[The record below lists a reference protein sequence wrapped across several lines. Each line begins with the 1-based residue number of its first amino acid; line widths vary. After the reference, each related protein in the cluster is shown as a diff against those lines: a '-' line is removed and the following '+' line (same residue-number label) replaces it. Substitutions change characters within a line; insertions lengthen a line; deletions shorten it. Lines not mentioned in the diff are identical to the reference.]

1 MLFRVAADAVL
12 VLHLAFIAFALVGAA
27 LTVRWPWIPLVHLP
41 AASWG
46 IFVELSGRIC
56 PLTYLENHLRIEAG
70 QSGYAE
76 SFIEHYLLDIIYP
89 AGLGADLQMLL
100 AAVVATTNAVIYGWL
115 IHRRRHGARRHG

>member
-12 VLHLAFIAFALVGAA
+12 VLHLAFIVFALVGAA

-56 PLTYLENHLRIEAG
+56 PLTYLENHLRVEAG

-100 AAVVATTNAVIYGWL
+100 AAVVATTNAAIYAWL
-115 IHRRRHGARRHG
+115 FHRRRRRARRPA

>member
-1 MLFRVAADAVL
+1 MWFRAAADAVL
-12 VLHLAFIAFALVGAA
+12 VLHLAFIAFALAGAA

-41 AASWG
+41 AAGWG

-70 QSGYAE
+70 QSGYTD

-89 AGLGADLQMLL
+89 AGLGPDLQWLL
-100 AAVVATTNAVIYGWL
+100 AAVVAATNAAIYAWL
-115 IHRRRHGARRHG
+115 LHRWRRGPRRPA

>member
-56 PLTYLENHLRIEAG
+56 PLTHLENHLRIEAG

-100 AAVVATTNAVIYGWL
+100 AAVVATTNAAIYAWL
-115 IHRRRHGARRHG
+115 LHRWRRRARRPA